1 MKTKASTTEAADKLI
16 GNKITSGS
24 VNADAV
30 NADAVNADAVNAD
43 AVNAPL
49 SVADL
54 LPPAVEDKSSE
65 DKITGRHGAEAF
77 PQPGAEAFPQ
87 PGAEAFPQ
95 PGAEAFASPET
106 TQGKNNAHAL
116 AGSHDAGSTSDFISV
131 PITARAGSRNTM
143 PVSSVRWM
151 SLDGLFLPPGA
162 RQPPAEILAALQASL
177 LDDGWTQPLV
187 IAPSR
192 EIIDGGKR
200 FFAACHADVRAMT
213 DGMVPVVVVERPDA
227 AASRARHAETQQ
239 ARTPTS
245 EYTF

>member
-24 VNADAV
+24 
-30 NADAVNADAVNAD
+30 VNADAVNAD

-65 DKITGRHGAEAF
+65 DKITGRH
-77 PQPGAEAFPQ
+77 
-87 PGAEAFPQ
+87 GAEAFPQ